1 MRRERIFDILPGLL
15 AAYLVFQLAAAWAG
29 RFSYPYDLEWMEGG
43 MLAHAWRA
51 AHGLTLYPEPGP
63 EFIPFVYPPGY
74 SYLLAL
80 LGQVVGLSH
89 SLGRAVSILGTLAA
103 GAAISYAISRHYGER
118 LVGALA
124 GVVFLGCYHSSGAF
138 YDLVRPDAACLG
150 LVAWAIVLGME
161 RKRRLLDAAAIL
173 LCLAYFFDSANDP

>member
-1 MRRERIFDILPGLL
+1 MRRERIFDSLPILI
-15 AAYLVFQLAAAWAG
+15 ASYLVVQLATAWAG

-51 AHGLTLYPEPGP
+51 ANGLTIYPEPGP

-89 SLGRAVSILGTLAA
+89 SLGRAVSIMGTLAA

-118 LVGALA
+118 LIGALA
-124 GVVFLGCYHSSGAF
+124 GVVFLGCYH
-138 YDLVRPDAACLG
+138 LRCL
-150 LVAWAIVLGME
+150 L
-161 RKRRLLDAAAIL
+161 
-173 LCLAYFFDSANDP
+173 